1 MTENKRETFF
11 KRASFAFIVLFSFF
25 AMVYALLTPT
35 GPVGESE
42 DYMITT
48 IALQNRMSI
57 FITQEDIEQSWT
69 DYPEYAGYFY
79 QDRTLFTTKDGQM
92 ISAYFPTYSLAA
104 LPMKIALKRLYL
116 NQSYAFALT
125 NVLCYI
131 IAMAV
136 VYKCL
141 RRPAWQVFVTLLFVA
156 LNPAFYYLTWPE
168 SEVFIYAF
176 VVMSLVFFSNRQY
189 KRAALFVSIAGTLN
203 VCIMGYGAVIILA
216 YAMDKYERPTRSLGR
231 NLLFSIRKNAG
242 DCALLVLCFIPS
254 VVPVALNYA
263 LFGGPVSMMYTV
275 DMRDYWGRFAAYL
288 FDLNLGLAGYFPVLL
303 LLMALLTIWAALKR
317 QAQTPLLF
325 AGFLLTVA
333 WYSIT
338 YHINCGMIA
347 ISRYGAWTS
356 PLVFFCILAALPL
369 LSSRRARTAI
379 SCALVLSTCVTAVL
393 TAANRSTGWLTMGR
407 PASAVLTKAPAL
419 YNPLYTTFIT
429 RVSGEF
435 CTYTYERPTAFVTNR
450 GYVTKVLANADTAQ
464 EAERMLASATQE
476 GQQKLDGA
484 IERLKSSEGLIY
496 LNFSEAD
503 QVTLVP

>member
-1 MTENKRETFF
+1 MGSKWKIYF
-11 KRASFAFIVLFSFF
+11 KRASIACIVVFSFF

-35 GPVGESE
+35 GPIGESE

-104 LPMKIALKRLYL
+104 LPMKVILKRLYL
-116 NQSYAFALT
+116 NQSYTFALT
-125 NVLCYI
+125 NVLYYI

-141 RRPAWQVFVTLLFVA
+141 RRPAWQIFMTLLFVA
-156 LNPAFYYLTWPE
+156 LNPAFFYLTWPE

-176 VVMSLVFFSNRQY
+176 VVMSLVFFSNKQY

-203 VCIMGYGAVIILA
+203 ICIMGYGAVIILA
-216 YAMDKYERPTRSLGR
+216 YAMDKYERFTRSFVR
-231 NLLFSIRKNAG
+231 NLLLSIRKNAG
-242 DCALLVLCFIPS
+242 DCTLLVLSFIPS
-254 VVPVALNYA
+254 VVPIALNYV
-263 LFGGPVSMMYTV
+263 LFGGPISMMYTV
-275 DMRDYWGRFAAYL
+275 DLRDYWGRYAAYL

-303 LLMALLTIWAALKR
+303 LLMALLTIWAALR
-317 QAQTPLLF
+317 RHVQTLLLF

-356 PLVFFCILAALPL
+356 PLIFFCVLSAIPL
-369 LSSRRARTAI
+369 LSSRRGRTI
-379 SCALVLSTCVTAVL
+379 LSCALVLSTGTTALL
-393 TAANRSTGWLTMGR
+393 TAANRSTEWLTMGR
-407 PASAVLTKAPAL
+407 PAKAILTNAPTL

-429 RVSGEF
+429 RVTGEF
-435 CTYTYERPTAFVTNR
+435 CTYTYERPTAFVTEH
-450 GYVTKVLANADTAQ
+450 GYVTKVLANAETAN
-464 EAERMLASATQE
+464 ETERMLTSATEE
-476 GQQKLDGA
+476 GRSKLVKA
-484 IERLKSSEGLIY
+484 IEHLKASKGLIY

-503 QVTLVP
+503 RVTLAP